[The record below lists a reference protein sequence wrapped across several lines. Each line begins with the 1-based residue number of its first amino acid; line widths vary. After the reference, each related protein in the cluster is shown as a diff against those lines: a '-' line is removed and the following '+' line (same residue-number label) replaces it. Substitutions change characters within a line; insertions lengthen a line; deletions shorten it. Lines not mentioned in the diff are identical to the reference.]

1 MIHGQ
6 CLDHE
11 DLGNGYVAF
20 NRRYM
25 YGALSW
31 CTENYHEIC
40 EKVRELMGAGVFLMP
55 ADASFLRDPALRQTF
70 DRYWATESATAVER
84 LKLFRLAWDLL
95 GSEFGARHGQYE
107 KFYAGPSFVVRD
119 HSYRECPW
127 PRFDGIV
134 DRLLASYDEPRE
146 WPPAPAAEMRA

>member
-1 MIHGQ
+1 MIYGQ
-6 CLDHE
+6 CMDHE

-55 ADASFLRDPALRQTF
+55 ADASFMRDPALRRTF
-70 DRYWATESATAVER
+70 DQYWATENATAVER

-134 DRLLASYDEPRE
+134 DNLLASYDEPRE
-146 WPPAPAAEMRA
+146 WPPAAAAE